1 MKLIAAKEWNKVFY
15 RDGLKHRIK
24 VQAELVHLGSNLKPH
39 FSITGEVQYQAK
51 NNRWMDDSCGAIH
64 EETLEHFPEL
74 QPLVDIHLADDQG
87 VPMHAYANAGY
98 WAGHTKWHPQHLPT
112 LARHLGTT
120 LKQAEEMVDYVEHYW
135 GELDE
140 VHTPEMAWKDACSH
154 FCMQQQWKIRA
165 KEALAMLN
173 LVQPSE
179 VAS

>member
-51 NNRWMDDSCGAIH
+51 NNRWMDLTAGACHNDI
-64 EETLEHFPEL
+64 LEHFPEL
-74 QPLVDIHLADDQG
+74 QPLIDIHLADDQG

-98 WAGHTKWHPQHLPT
+98 WAGHTKWQELNLQT
-112 LARHLGTT
+112 LARHLRVTEQ
-120 LKQAEEMVDYVEHYW
+120 QAQEMVDYVNHYW
-135 GELDE
+135 GELDTT
-140 VHTPEMAWKDACSH
+140 HTPAMAWQDACEEMNLPH
-154 FCMQQQWKIRA
+154 EWTLQA
-165 KEALAMLN
+165 KEALSMLN